1 MIIIKIIRNVVE
13 QARENYE
20 NRSWEERALFV
31 RLVKLYNRQHIEVRN
46 PGFRDTIR
54 EISDHVFGQRAHKAM
69 GEREV
74 RSVESGEEKR
84 ERMGRVERAWREG
97 RIPFTTGEGTRRALT
112 TNWMLRNNAS
122 RTIS

>member
-1 MIIIKIIRNVVE
+1 M
-13 QARENYE
+13 
-20 NRSWEERALFV
+20 
-31 RLVKLYNRQHIEVRN
+31 RN

-84 ERMGRVERAWREG
+84 ERMGRVERAWRRDAYPLPQEK
-97 RIPFTTGEGTRRALT
+97 ALEE
-112 TNWMLRNNAS
+112 L
-122 RTIS
+122 

>member
-31 RLVKLYNRQHIEVRN
+31 RLIKLYNRQHIEVRN

-69 GEREV
+69 GGREV

-84 ERMGRVERAWREG
+84 ERMGRVERAWRRDAYPLPQEK
-97 RIPFTTGEGTRRALT
+97 ALEE
-112 TNWMLRNNAS
+112 L
-122 RTIS
+122 